1 MVPGMSRM
9 IGISATDGRHLEVE
23 LSGPEDGRPL
33 IFHAGTPS
41 AGRVYPPMAEAGAT
55 RGIRHIAYSRPGYGA
70 SDRHAGRTVADC
82 AADVAAIADELGIER
97 FLTLGW
103 SGGGPHALACAALLG
118 ERVIAAVSLAGVGPF
133 GAEGLDFLAGMGQEN
148 IDEFGAAVAGQA
160 QLRAYLEREAPL
172 LAGAQP
178 ADLLAGLGDLI
189 SEVDR
194 GALTGDFAVYLAGAA
209 AAALENGIWGWFDDD
224 LAFCQDWG
232 FDLGRIE
239 RPVAIWQG
247 GQDRFVPFAH
257 GQWLAGRIPG
267 AEAQLHPEQ
276 GHLSLGVDSYVAIL
290 DGLLAR
296 D

>member
-1 MVPGMSRM
+1 MSRTVQ
-9 IGISATDGRHLEVE
+9 IAAADGRRLEVE

-41 AGRVYPPMAEAGAT
+41 AGRVYGPMIEAGAA
-55 RGIRHIAYSRPGYGA
+55 RGVRHIAYSRPGYGA
-70 SDRHAGRTVADC
+70 SERNPGRAVADC
-82 AADVAAIADELGIER
+82 AADVAAIADALGIER

-148 IDEFGAAVAGQA
+148 IEEFGAAVAGQ
-160 QLRAYLEREAPL
+160 QELRAYLEQAAPM
-172 LAGAQP
+172 LAGARP
-178 ADLLAGLGDLI
+178 EEMLAGLGDLI
-189 SEVDR
+189 SEIDR
-194 GALTGDFAVYLAGAA
+194 DALTGDFAAYLAAAA

-224 LAFCQDWG
+224 IAFCHDWG

-239 RPVAIWQG
+239 RPVAVWQG

-267 AEAQLHPEQ
+267 AEAQLHPAQ
-276 GHLSLGVDSYVAIL
+276 GHLSLGIDSYGSIL
-290 DGLLAR
+290 DGLLAH